1 MIKGKE
7 KLKLYYKA
15 IMELGLYQLQ
25 KKTSSDISTTTFKI
39 IQEFLVSQVCRLYQ
53 QFSERLFD
61 NIYLQILLY
70 IYIIDIQ
77 ILLIIYVVL
86 TIIKCKY
93 MYFKEMKVFRLV
105 RNFSDYKFKPLNIL
119 FDDSVGSQRKTDYTT
134 KQMHPFSILVSQ
146 FRQ

>member
-105 RNFSDYKFKPLNIL
+105 KNFSDYKFKPLSIL

-134 KQMHPFSILVSQ
+134 KQMHLLSILLSQ